1 MAARLVT
8 KNNILEP
15 LCGICVKYR
24 LSISLVREYDEASC
38 YNGLFYGS
46 LDSRLTDAV
55 GYNKKGWEIAE
66 SCVTT

>member
-1 MAARLVT
+1 MAAHLVT
-8 KNNILEP
+8 TNSTLEP

-24 LSISLVREYDEASC
+24 LSISLVSEYNQASC

-55 GYNKKGWEIAE
+55 GYNKKGWEN
-66 SCVTT
+66 S